1 MWSCGFRS
9 VAFTFHSQTLFCWFC
24 LENSCSVLPPDDD
37 LSGQNAWETETALL
51 TLKTVKSCRKS
62 CDWISRVVV
71 VGMHAVSPLHDHTH
85 THTRL
90 GCSIPLL
97 KMQSSLSVARVGSHL
112 LLSIL
117 HAWAKHVPVWGG
129 NTFHMRPSMA
139 FVSWCHTLVMHSGR
153 DWTYTNKFLKKVR
166 FSVLP
171 HFAGL
176 QRNNVHVHNNLRRTL
191 LWTLISWPRHRC
203 LCPSCS
209 KSFYFCLSK
218 NETLLIPSDWA
229 TINISW
235 LKRRD
240 ENNVTMSK
248 GLLVVAARLQLLRF
262 VSFLPFSLCYY

>member
-1 MWSCGFRS
+1 MSWEQLFSFTSRRWPIRSERLRNRDSLVDIKNCEVLQEILWLDFTGCGCRYACSQSFTWSY
-9 VAFTFHSQTLFCWFC
+9 
-24 LENSCSVLPPDDD
+24 
-37 LSGQNAWETETALL
+37 
-51 TLKTVKSCRKS
+51 
-62 CDWISRVVV
+62 
-71 VGMHAVSPLHDHTH
+71 TH

-129 NTFHMRPSMA
+129 NTFHMRPSVA

-229 TINISW
+229 IINISW